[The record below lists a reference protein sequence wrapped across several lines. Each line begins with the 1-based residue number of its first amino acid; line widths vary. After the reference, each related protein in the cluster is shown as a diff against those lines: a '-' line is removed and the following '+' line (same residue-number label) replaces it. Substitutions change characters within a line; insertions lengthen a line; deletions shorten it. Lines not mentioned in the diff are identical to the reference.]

1 MHVTIITAFPNFFE
15 RFLETGVIGKAIDK
29 GLLRVSLTDLR
40 DFGLGNYRQMDDYT
54 FGGGGGMV
62 LLPEVLESALHS
74 ARAPFEGKGYVVCP
88 SPQGDLLSQEVVE
101 TLAAQEH
108 VVIVCGRYEGI
119 DERFIAKHVH
129 REISLG
135 DFVLTG
141 GEIPAMAMVD
151 AVARL
156 VPGVVGRES
165 SVEED
170 SFYRGML
177 DHSHFTRPSEWSG
190 METPSVLLSGDAA
203 EIERWRRDDAAE
215 RTILRRPDLV
225 ARANIR
231 PYLPAGVYVA
241 LVHHPVLDRRGERS
255 TTAVTGLDL
264 SDIARSCRTYGV
276 DRFFVVT
283 PLASQRE
290 LVQTMRRHWTEGGG
304 AAVSPERSEAMRLIK
319 TVSSVERALE
329 WVTKREKLAPTLIG
343 TSAKD
348 TPGSFHWLEAKRRVL
363 REGRPVLFIF
373 GTGSGL
379 HEEVL
384 SLCTICLSPLSGGM
398 DGFNHLSVR
407 TAAGTVLDR
416 FFGWR

>member
-1 MHVTIITAFPNFFE
+1 MNVTVVTAFPEFFD
-15 RFLETGVIGKAIDK
+15 RFLSTGVIGRGVNS
-29 GLLRVSLTDLR
+29 GLLRVALVDLR
-40 DFGLGNYRQMDDYT
+40 DFGLGNYRQIDDYT

-62 LLPEVLESALHS
+62 LLPEVLESALQA
-74 ARAPFEGKGYVVCP
+74 ARTPFEGKGYVVCP

-108 VVIVCGRYEGI
+108 VVIICGRYEGL
-119 DERFIAKHVH
+119 DERFIAKRVD

-141 GEIPAMAMVD
+141 GEIPAMAIID
-151 AVARL
+151 AMARL

-177 DHSHFTRPSEWSG
+177 DHPHYTRPSNWGDVGVPE
-190 METPSVLLSGDAA
+190 VLLSGNAA
-203 EIERWRRDDAAE
+203 WIDGWRRNEAAD
-215 RTILRRPDLV
+215 RTLSRRPDLI

-231 PYLPAGVYVA
+231 PYLSAGVYVA
-241 LVHHPVLDRRGERS
+241 LVHHPVLDRRGEKS
-255 TTAVTGLDL
+255 TAAVTGLDL

-276 DRFFVVT
+276 DKFLVVT

-290 LVQTMRRHWTEGGG
+290 LVQTVRRHWTEGGG
-304 AAVSPERSEAMRLIK
+304 ADVSPERAEAMRLIK
-319 TVSSVERALE
+319 TLPSLERALE
-329 WVTKREKLAPTLIG
+329 WVTKREGQMPEIIG
-343 TSAKD
+343 TSAKSL
-348 TPGSFHWLEAKRRVL
+348 PGSFHWIEAKRLIL
-363 REGRPVLFIF
+363 REKKPVLLLF

-379 HEEVL
+379 HEAAL
-384 SLCTICLSPLSGGM
+384 SLCTMHLSPLSGGA
-398 DGFNHLSVR
+398 DDFNHLSVR
-407 TAAGTVLDR
+407 TAVGAVLDR